1 MGGGQSAPNAGR
13 RSNGP
18 APILNDVYN
27 ANPGSQNNQN
37 VQRQSNP
44 QQNRGSPSRSRGQ
57 GNSSRSS
64 GGRVVVMNNDLL
76 LLQNTVKLVK
86 NSKNPNLY
94 SVTFTLDTM
103 FEAIVSTFFF
113 VHDQRDPLL
122 EITYELAPDP
132 KYNIPPK
139 HFKYPAGRYIKISE
153 NSYCLELGRYT
164 DEELSHHTTELYPL
178 IIRVE
183 KIDPKQKEKKVFFHY
198 YHFVREEGELV
209 IKPVRSKL
217 ELNGQAFEV
226 NEIYGINSTE
236 FGKEQGATMEDSEK
250 ECIICFSDQRDTI
263 IVPCRHMCIC
273 VNCAKSLQAQ
283 PNSKCPICRKDI
295 ESFLRLTK
303 NMPNVGTLQNPPVGM
318 QPSPSMNPGAH
329 PEQSDPFHL
338 GGH

>member
-1 MGGGQSAPNAGR
+1 
-13 RSNGP
+13 
-18 APILNDVYN
+18 
-27 ANPGSQNNQN
+27 
-37 VQRQSNP
+37 
-44 QQNRGSPSRSRGQ
+44 
-57 GNSSRSS
+57 
-64 GGRVVVMNNDLL
+64 VMNNDLL

-94 SVTFTLDTM
+94 SVVFTLDTM

-122 EITYELAPDP
+122 EITYELAPDQ

-139 HFKYPAGRYIKISE
+139 HFKYPAGRFIKISE
-153 NSYCLELGRYT
+153 HSYCMELGKYT
-164 DEELSHHTTELYPL
+164 DEELSHHTNDFYPL

-198 YHFVREEGELV
+198 YHFVREEHELV

-303 NMPNVGTLQNPPVGM
+303 NMPNVATLQNNPQVQAGL
-318 QPSPSMNPGAH
+318 QPSPEMGPRSANGN
-329 PEQSDPFHL
+329 QVDRFQL
-338 GGH
+338 GGN